1 VASISEANKNLAA
14 FTAVLADKEDATNIN
29 VSSLK
34 KQGAEILSAEY
45 KTELSS
51 YNFPDPGLIKT
62 REFQVDKDWSTLDDL
77 AKKKK
82 GVLDADLKREL
93 LKEELRLNFANTARD
108 FHRFASD
115 TIQEAKEAHFGF
127 NLQEVKGYS
136 ATLEETE
143 KGHTAR
149 AASNKGAYEK
159 LHSELTALGVT
170 ENVYT
175 KHTPETLNTTLAN
188 VHTALKERRA
198 GHAAE
203 LKKQL
208 DNDAL
213 AQDFGSK
220 IDSSAKRVKT
230 TKENIATST
239 KELETQLTDVERAQE
254 ENKKSEELAQVK
266 EAQAKLT
273 AAGVSHNPHTVLT
286 VADLEVA
293 LKQYDLFLAT
303 KKTVV
308 EQGLEHKRLR
318 GITQA
323 QYEEINTQFKK
334 FDKDNSGGLDRAEF
348 KACLYSL
355 GEEWGKK
362 QVQGIMDGITG
373 KKDTDRI
380 TFEQFREF
388 MISYFGVVD
397 TRQNVLEAFKD
408 IANGD
413 EKSISTINIVP
424 RRMEVFAKDDLAFF
438 EKNSTKNR
446 RTRRK
451 LGLCPIC

>member
-1 VASISEANKNLAA
+1 MNGNKL
-14 FTAVLADKEDATNIN
+14 V
-29 VSSLK
+29 
-34 KQGAEILSAEY
+34 
-45 KTELSS
+45 
-51 YNFPDPGLIKT
+51 
-62 REFQVDKDWSTLDDL
+62 
-77 AKKKK
+77 
-82 GVLDADLKREL
+82 
-93 LKEELRLNFANTARD
+93 
-108 FHRFASD
+108 
-115 TIQEAKEAHFGF
+115 
-127 NLQEVKGYS
+127 
-136 ATLEETE
+136 
-143 KGHTAR
+143 
-149 AASNKGAYEK
+149 
-159 LHSELTALGVT
+159 
-170 ENVYT
+170 
-175 KHTPETLNTTLAN
+175 
-188 VHTALKERRA
+188 
-198 GHAAE
+198 
-203 LKKQL
+203 
-208 DNDAL
+208 
-213 AQDFGSK
+213 
-220 IDSSAKRVKT
+220 
-230 TKENIATST
+230 ST
-239 KELETQLTDVERAQE
+239 KELETQLADVERAQD

-438 EKNSTKNR
+438 EKTAPKTEGRGESWDYVPFVDEVFSR
-446 RTRRK
+446 
-451 LGLCPIC
+451 